1 MDIDLSPIGIPYT
14 IEYNSRETHEFL
26 ENYDPAALR
35 SLIPIVN
42 PAFTP
47 VYQGGGREGFSPNE
61 TCTIN
66 GNIYEFVRVIGSG
79 SYGVVASVRNDQ
91 GRLFALKR
99 QKIEHTDDGTQF
111 HRIILETII
120 QHMLYVLSPEAN
132 PYVPRIYYIFKTRNL
147 AGRTT
152 HLNILMEYMD
162 NGTYRNRLLANG
174 GQFTRTNLGGLSRR
188 LYYFSTYDYT
198 HRDLKDDNVF
208 VDREGRT
215 RIGDFGFS
223 RINYGNNIEIDTL
236 FGIQGF
242 GYNKWRDLTQFAY
255 ATKRYHFMNDTPEN
269 DLEWILSDGKPDCPI
284 YDRNKLCVGIL
295 MPEYS
300 SPQFQIV
307 LSGRTNQHGLPLS
320 VWKHIFPDKPEIPL
334 AIAGKARNIPAEPA
348 AQPAAQPAAPPQAQP
363 DAERAAAE
371 KAAAEKA
378 AADRRAAERAAA
390 ERAAAERAA
399 AERAAAERA
408 AAERAAAE
416 RAQQQG
422 QYYPADNSADL
433 RFRENVYRYA
443 PRQQGQQAESQRA
456 RRNIVNRANIHEYMP
471 VDEAIR
477 QGAEKEEQEN
487 EIKKQEDD
495 AKWKSYR
502 ELIDALVPY
511 LFVGL
516 AVMVVINILA
526 KYPGNCA
533 MAALLFG
540 VVLNLKQK
548 GGVTNLRKGTKTQLD
563 YEESDSIENVKK
575 KIQAKEGIPPDQQRL
590 VFTGSQTNTG
600 EIDLSTAPMNVLV
613 SFFEGSSVEELFYYI
628 RFTAFQ
634 SSTSDQKKE
643 VIKALSK
650 VSCRE
655 HDTITSI
662 LTFVKS
668 DDIAG
673 LLTFAKSKTKD
684 IESITKELKEANIEV
699 LVVKDIDEIIDLY
712 FEESDPALSLR
723 VLQTLF
729 FFDVIDD
736 GTIYKNYVS
745 KLKTVEPKE
754 KEFMLCSRFENS
766 FII

>member
-1 MDIDLSPIGIPYT
+1 MDIDLSPIGLPYT

-334 AIAGKARNIPAEPA
+334 AIAGEARNIPAEPA

-363 DAERAAAE
+363 D
-371 KAAAEKA
+371 
-378 AADRRAAERAAA
+378 A

-443 PRQQGQQAESQRA
+443 PRQQGQQAQSQRV
-456 RRNIVNRANIHEYMP
+456 RRNMVNRANIHGYTIP

>member
-188 LYYFSTYDYT
+188 LYYFSTYEYT

-334 AIAGKARNIPAEPA
+334 AIAGEARNIPAEPA
-348 AQPAAQPAAPPQAQP
+348 AQPAAPPQAQP
-363 DAERAAAE
+363 D
-371 KAAAEKA
+371 
-378 AADRRAAERAAA
+378 AERAAA

-399 AERAAAERA
+399 AERAAAERAAADRRAAAEKA

-443 PRQQGQQAESQRA
+443 PRQEPQQQGEQAQSQRA
-456 RRNIVNRANIHEYMP
+456 RRNIVNRANIHGYTMP

-477 QGAEKEEQEN
+477 QGAIKKEQEN
-487 EIKKQEDD
+487 EISKQEDD

-548 GGVTNLRKGTKTQLD
+548 GGVTNLRKGTETQLD

-590 VFTGSQTNTG
+590 VFTGSQTNTDG
-600 EIDLSTAPMNVLV
+600 IDLSTAPMNVLV

>member
-35 SLIPIVN
+35 SLIPSVN

-371 KAAAEKA
+371 
-378 AADRRAAERAAA
+378 
-390 ERAAAERAA
+390 RAA

-590 VFTGSQTNTG
+590 VFTGSQTNTD

-754 KEFMLCSRFENS
+754 KEFMLCSRFEKS

>member
-334 AIAGKARNIPAEPA
+334 AIAGEARNIPAEPA
-348 AQPAAQPAAPPQAQP
+348 AQPAAPPQAQP
-363 DAERAAAE
+363 D
-371 KAAAEKA
+371 
-378 AADRRAAERAAA
+378 
-390 ERAAAERAA
+390 

-443 PRQQGQQAESQRA
+443 PRQEPQQQGEQAQSQRA
-456 RRNIVNRANIHEYMP
+456 RRNIVNRANIHGYTMP

-477 QGAEKEEQEN
+477 QGAIKKEQEN
-487 EIKKQEDD
+487 EISKQEDD

-548 GGVTNLRKGTKTQLD
+548 GGVTNLRKGTETQLD

-590 VFTGSQTNTG
+590 VFTGSQTNTDG
-600 EIDLSTAPMNVLV
+600 IDLSTAPMNVLV

>member
-334 AIAGKARNIPAEPA
+334 AIAGEARNIPAEPA
-348 AQPAAQPAAPPQAQP
+348 AQPAAPPQAQP
-363 DAERAAAE
+363 D
-371 KAAAEKA
+371 
-378 AADRRAAERAAA
+378 
-390 ERAAAERAA
+390 

-443 PRQQGQQAESQRA
+443 PRQEPQQQGEQAQSQRA
-456 RRNIVNRANIHEYMP
+456 RRNIVNRANIHGYTMP

-477 QGAEKEEQEN
+477 QGAIKKEQEN
-487 EIKKQEDD
+487 EISKQEDD

-548 GGVTNLRKGTKTQLD
+548 GGVTNLRKGTETQLD

-590 VFTGSQTNTG
+590 VFTGSQTNTDG
-600 EIDLSTAPMNVLV
+600 IDLSTAPMNVLV

-668 DDIAG
+668 DDIVG